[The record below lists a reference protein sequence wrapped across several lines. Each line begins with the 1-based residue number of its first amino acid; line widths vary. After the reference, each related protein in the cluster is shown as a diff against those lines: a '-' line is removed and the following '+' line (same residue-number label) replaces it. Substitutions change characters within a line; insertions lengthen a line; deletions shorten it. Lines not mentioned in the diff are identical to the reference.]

1 MEEDIP
7 ASSSSSVVNRL
18 SDIERG
24 STQSST
30 DAVDVTNETYD
41 MKPDTEAAVRECA
54 VVDHAVVVP
63 TSSAYDMTPVSMGVY
78 DEDLSGTRS
87 DTDNSVVTSDSNNV
101 VPVRLPWK
109 RKCLGV
115 ILVSALIC
123 FVTAMA
129 IGVSLNFKARGDG
142 TTPSEPTYF
151 PTYSPMMY
159 NPTDSPTTSS
169 MPTFDYDDPQAWNH
183 GTYASSSK
191 SGTITI
197 EIPKHAQVGDTLF
210 LFISRTDAYMPI
222 NLEGW
227 TRGASCFKKSN
238 GQPTCFL
245 ARECVEEYGTNC
257 LFFQQGVY
265 GNKGDGAD
273 LGTILFHRTITVDD
287 PTSWNIELGYT
298 NRRIWAIITA
308 VTNVNQADPIRS
320 AAGTSCD
327 EVYESKFPSVD
338 GEENDVLLLSQ
349 AFDDTASRED
359 FWAPQGTFLL
369 GRTITKDEFGILF
382 GEELQV
388 SGFTGNFITR
398 GQGGSECKD
407 ALLSIVVSRTVS

>member
-1 MEEDIP
+1 MEDGIP
-7 ASSSSSVVNRL
+7 ASSSSSVVSRL
-18 SDIERG
+18 SDIEWG
-24 STQSST
+24 SAQSST
-30 DAVDVTNETYD
+30 DDLDVTNDTE
-41 MKPDTEAAVRECA
+41 MKPVTEAVPECA

-63 TSSAYDMTPVSMGVY
+63 TSSAYDMNPITMGAY
-78 DEDLSGTRS
+78 DNDLSLTLS
-87 DTDNSVVTSDSNNV
+87 DTDDSVVVTSDSNNV
-101 VPVRLPWK
+101 VPVRLLWK
-109 RKCLGV
+109 RKCLLV

-123 FVTAMA
+123 FISAMA
-129 IGVSLNFKARGDG
+129 IGVSLNLKARAPTD
-142 TTPSEPTYF
+142 PSPSYF

-169 MPTFDYDDPQAWNH
+169 MPTFNYDDPQAWNH
-183 GTYASSSK
+183 GTFASSSK

-210 LFISRTDAYMPI
+210 LFLSRTDAFMPI
-222 NLEGW
+222 NLKGW

-238 GQPTCFL
+238 GQPACFL
-245 ARECVEEYGTNC
+245 ARDCVEEYGTNC
-257 LFFQQGVY
+257 IFFQQGIY

-273 LGTILFHRTITVDD
+273 LGTILFHRTVTVDD
-287 PTSWNIELGYT
+287 PNSWNIELGYT

-308 VTNVNQADPIRS
+308 VTNVNQTHPIRS

-327 EVYESKFPSVD
+327 EVYESKFPSVN

-369 GRTITKDEFGILF
+369 GRSITKDEFGILF

-407 ALLSIVVSRTVS
+407 ALLSVLVSRTIS

>member
-1 MEEDIP
+1 MEDGIP
-7 ASSSSSVVNRL
+7 ASSSSSAVSRL

-24 STQSST
+24 SAQSST
-30 DAVDVTNETYD
+30 DTVDITN
-41 MKPDTEAAVRECA
+41 DTELKPGTEEEARESA
-54 VVDHAVVVP
+54 VVDHAVVVS
-63 TSSAYDMTPVSMGVY
+63 TYSAYDMTPISTGAY
-78 DEDLSGTRS
+78 ADDLSETRS
-87 DTDNSVVTSDSNNV
+87 DTDSAVASDSNNV
-101 VPVRLPWK
+101 VLVGLPWK
-109 RKCLGV
+109 RKCLVV
-115 ILVSALIC
+115 IFVSALIC
-123 FVTAMA
+123 FIIAMA
-129 IGVSLNFKARGDG
+129 IGVSLNFKARGDD
-142 TTPSEPTYF
+142 TPSEPTYF
-151 PTYSPMMY
+151 PTYSPMIY
-159 NPTDSPTTSS
+159 NPTNSPTTSS
-169 MPTFDYDDPQAWNH
+169 MPTFNYDDPQAWNH

-197 EIPKHAQVGDTLF
+197 EIPKHTQVGDTLF
-210 LFISRTDAYMPI
+210 LFISRTDAFMPI
-222 NLEGW
+222 NLAGW

-238 GQPTCFL
+238 EQPTCFL
-245 ARECVEEYGTNC
+245 ARDCVEEYGNNC

-273 LGTILFHRTITVDD
+273 LGTTLFHRTVTVDD
-287 PTSWNIELGYT
+287 PNSWNIELGYT

-327 EVYESKFPSVD
+327 EVYESVFPSVN

-382 GEELQV
+382 GEKLQV

-407 ALLSIVVSRTVS
+407 ALLSIVVSRTIS